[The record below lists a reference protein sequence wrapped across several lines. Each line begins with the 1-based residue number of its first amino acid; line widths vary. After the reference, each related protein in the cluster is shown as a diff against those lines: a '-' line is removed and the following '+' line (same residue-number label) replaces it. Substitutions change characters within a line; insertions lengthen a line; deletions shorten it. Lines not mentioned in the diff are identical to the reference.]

1 MSPASAVLDTVVLR
15 YFLLVDRT
23 ELLLNLVGSPLG
35 VPRVVYDPD
44 EGPLPPGVPRAVSDR
59 DDGPIPPDAMSEMT
73 RAIYDQRRRA
83 EDLLQPDDVRA
94 AASKAMQRLHAI
106 HSLNGI
112 GHIEVLDMTTDELSL
127 FASLTSPRG
136 AAAADLLFPLA
147 AGEAAT
153 IAISIRRGLTCA
165 TDDSDGL
172 HALEVLAPGHPY
184 ERIRK
189 LLRRAADEGL
199 VTPALANEIHTDMR
213 KSGFWDNGTPFP

>member
-1 MSPASAVLDTVVLR
+1 VSPASAALDTVVLR

-35 VPRVVYDPD
+35 VPRVVFDPD
-44 EGPLPPGVPRAVSDR
+44 EGD
-59 DDGPIPPDAMSEMT
+59 IPPDAMSEMT

-83 EDLLQPDDVRA
+83 EDLLQPDDIRA
-94 AASKAMQRLHAI
+94 AANKAMQRLHAI

-112 GHIEVLDMTTDELSL
+112 GHIETLDMTDAERTT
-127 FASLTSPRG
+127 FASLTSPHG
-136 AAAADLLFPLA
+136 AATADLMFPLA

-153 IAISIRRGLTCA
+153 VAISIGRGLVCA
-165 TDDSDGL
+165 TDDSDAL

-189 LLRRAADEGL
+189 LLQRAATAGL
-199 VTPALANEIHTDMR
+199 ISEATANEIHSEMR
-213 KSGFWDNGTPFP
+213 RAGFWDHGTPFAN

>member
-23 ELLLNLVGSPLG
+23 ELLLNLLGSPLG
-35 VPRVVYDPD
+35 APRVVYDPD
-44 EGPLPPGVPRAVSDR
+44 EGNV
-59 DDGPIPPDAMSEMT
+59 PPDAMSEMT
-73 RAIYDQRRRA
+73 RAIYDQRRRW
-83 EDLLQPDDVRA
+83 EDESQPDDVRA
-94 AASKAMQRLHAI
+94 AANKGMQRLHAI

-112 GHIEVLDMTTDELSL
+112 GHIETIDMTSEERST
-127 FASLTSPRG
+127 FGQLTSSRG
-136 AAAADLLFPLA
+136 AAAADLMFPLA

-153 IAISIRRGLTCA
+153 VSIAIRRGLTCA

-189 LLRRAADEGL
+189 LLQRAANEGLITSVEANQVHADMRRA
-199 VTPALANEIHTDMR
+199 
-213 KSGFWDNGTPFP
+213 GFWDHGTPFPS

>member
-1 MSPASAVLDTVVLR
+1 MSPASAALDTVVLR
-15 YFLLVDRT
+15 YFLLVDQT

-44 EGPLPPGVPRAVSDR
+44 EGD
-59 DDGPIPPDAMSEMT
+59 IPPDAMSEMT
-73 RAIYDQRRRA
+73 RAIYDQRRRSA
-83 EDLLQPDDVRA
+83 DILQPNDVRA
-94 AASKAMQRLHAI
+94 AADKAAQRLHAI

-112 GHIEVLDMTTDELSL
+112 GHIETLDMTNDERGT
-127 FASLTSPRG
+127 FASLTSPR
-136 AAAADLLFPLA
+136 AARIADLLFPLA

-153 IAISIRRGLTCA
+153 VAISIGRGLVCT

-189 LLRRAADEGL
+189 LLQRAANDEQ
-199 VTPALANEIHTDMR
+199 VSRATANEIHAEMR
-213 KSGFWDNGTPFP
+213 RAGFWDNSTPFPS

>member
-1 MSPASAVLDTVVLR
+1 VSPASAALDTVVLR
-15 YFLLVDRT
+15 YFLLADRT

-35 VPRVVYDPD
+35 VSRVVYDPE
-44 EGPLPPGVPRAVSDR
+44 EGD
-59 DDGPIPPDAMSEMT
+59 IPPAAMSEMT

-83 EDLLQPDDVRA
+83 GDIFQPDDVRA
-94 AASKAMQRLHAI
+94 AANKAMQRLHAI

-112 GHIEVLDMTTDELSL
+112 GHIEILDMADDERVT

-136 AAAADLLFPLA
+136 AAAADLMFPLA

-153 IAISIRRGLTCA
+153 IAISIGRGLVCA

-189 LLRRAADEGL
+189 LLRRAASDGL
-199 VTPALANEIHTDMR
+199 INQTTANEIHSDMR
-213 KSGFWDNGTPFP
+213 RAGFWDRGTPFPS